1 MMSKNQI
8 LKQRSITAF
17 VFGIA
22 VLILLISGKTGTIAL
37 ACFIGGFSC
46 YEYVR
51 MIFHKNKKKL
61 ALSLSIIYFTIV
73 ILTTILPTSKF
84 FLSLVFISCIALI
97 AGILNMF
104 YTWIDHKKYF
114 WLVALFYFGLPIG
127 LFISFVLNNEHHYAP
142 FWIGVIIM
150 IWMSDS
156 FAYLIGSRIGKR
168 KLFEIISPKKSWE
181 GFLGAGL
188 CTLPAAYFIG
198 IYFFHYAE
206 NMYNLDLNE
215 SFNTGFFWVLVA
227 SIAWIIG
234 TLGDLVESSIKR
246 NFNVKDSGKLL
257 PGHGGVLDRFDSFIY
272 ILPFIVF
279 LLLIFS
285 KT

>member
-1 MMSKNQI
+1 MDKNQI
-8 LKQRSITAF
+8 LKQRSATGF

-22 VLILLISGKTGTIAL
+22 VLILLMSGKTGTIAL

-73 ILTTILPTSKF
+73 ILTTVLPTSIF
-84 FLSLVFISCIALI
+84 FLPLVAISCVALI
-97 AGILNMF
+97 SGIINMF

-127 LFISFVLNNEHHYAP
+127 LFISFVLNSENYFAQ
-142 FWIGVIIM
+142 FWIGVISM

-168 KLFEIISPKKSWE
+168 KLFEKISPKKSWE
-181 GFLGAGL
+181 GFLGAGFF
-188 CTLPAAYFIG
+188 TLIAAYFIG
-198 IYFFHYAE
+198 IYFFPD
-206 NMYNLDLNE
+206 NTDMYDIDLIAP
-215 SFNTGFFWVLVA
+215 FNSGFFWMLVA
-227 SIAWIIG
+227 AIAWIVG
-234 TLGDLVESSIKR
+234 TLGDLVESSVKR

-272 ILPFIVF
+272 ILPFILF

-285 KT
+285 NT

>member
-8 LKQRSITAF
+8 LKQRSITGF

-22 VLILLISGKTGTIAL
+22 VLILLMSGKTGTIAL

-73 ILTTILPTSKF
+73 LLTTILPTSNS
-84 FLSLVFISCIALI
+84 FLPLVCISCAAFIG
-97 AGILNMF
+97 GIINMF
-104 YTWIDHKKYF
+104 YDWIDHKKYF
-114 WLVALFYFGLPIG
+114 WLVALFYLGMPMG
-127 LFISFVLNNEHHYAP
+127 LFISFVLNNDHFFAP
-142 FWIGVIIM
+142 FWIGVICM

-156 FAYLIGSRIGKR
+156 FAYLIGSRIGQR
-168 KLFEIISPKKSWE
+168 KLFEKISPKKSWE

-188 CTLPAAYFIG
+188 CTLTAAYFIG
-198 IYFFHYAE
+198 IYIFPDTK
-206 NMYNLDLNE
+206 NMYSINLSEPLNP
-215 SFNTGFFWVLVA
+215 GFFWMLVA
-227 SIAWIIG
+227 AIAWTIG

-246 NFNVKDSGKLL
+246 TFNVKDSGKLL

-272 ILPFIVF
+272 ILPFILF
-279 LLLIFS
+279 LLLILS
-285 KT
+285 NI

>member
-1 MMSKNQI
+1 MKSNNQI
-8 LKQRSITAF
+8 LRQRSLTGLI
-17 VFGIA
+17 FGIL
-22 VLILLISGKTGTIAL
+22 VLALMYSGKTGIIAL

-73 ILTTILPTSKF
+73 ILTTVLPTSKF
-84 FLSLVFISCIALI
+84 FLPLVAISCII
-97 AGILNMF
+97 NMF

-114 WLVALFYFGLPIG
+114 WLVALFYFGLPMG
-127 LFISFVLNNEHHYAP
+127 LFISFVLNSENYYAT
-142 FWIGVIIM
+142 FWIGVISM

-168 KLFEIISPKKSWE
+168 KLFEKISPKKSWE
-181 GFLGAGL
+181 GFLGAGFL
-188 CTLPAAYFIG
+188 TLPAAYFIG
-198 IYFFHYAE
+198 IYFFPD
-206 NMYNLDLNE
+206 NTDMYDIDLITP
-215 SFNTGFFWVLVA
+215 FNSGFFWMLVA
-227 SIAWIIG
+227 AIAWIVG
-234 TLGDLVESSIKR
+234 TLGDLVESSVKR

-272 ILPFIVF
+272 ILPFILF

-285 KT
+285 NT

>member
-8 LKQRSITAF
+8 LKQRSITGF
-17 VFGIA
+17 VFGMA
-22 VLILLISGKTGTIAL
+22 VLILLMSGKTGTIAL

-73 ILTTILPTSKF
+73 ILTTVLPTSKF
-84 FLSLVFISCIALI
+84 FLPLVVISCIALI
-97 AGILNMF
+97 SGIINMF

-127 LFISFVLNNEHHYAP
+127 LFISFVLNSENYYAT
-142 FWIGVIIM
+142 FWIGVISM

-156 FAYLIGSRIGKR
+156 FAYLIGSRIGR
-168 KLFEIISPKKSWE
+168 SKLFEKISPKKSWE

-188 CTLPAAYFIG
+188 CTLTAAYFIG
-198 IYFFHYAE
+198 IYLFPDTK
-206 NMYNLDLNE
+206 NMYNIDLNE
-215 SFNTGFFWVLVA
+215 PLNPGFFWMLVA
-227 SIAWIIG
+227 AIAWIIG

-246 NFNVKDSGKLL
+246 TFSVKDSGKLL

-272 ILPFIVF
+272 ILPFILF
-279 LLLIFS
+279 LLLILS
-285 KT
+285 NT